1 MKTVYG
7 KIHSQNVSRIPFPN
21 KESLSCMLKKD
32 TSVFLLKWLSLSRG
46 KTRQITDKISTNSL
60 MFEDLW
66 FLIFPAIV

>member
-21 KESLSCMLKKD
+21 KESLSCKTK
-32 TSVFLLKWLSLSRG
+32 THSVLTKWLSLTRG
-46 KTRQITDKISTNSL
+46 KTRQITGKISPNSL

-66 FLIFPAIV
+66 FLILPAIV